1 VAQVVEPKQ
10 LNPLFGPPWEHRDDV
25 PVEVF
30 GTTIA
35 FAPRGANQLLR
46 AALRAYDVDYRV
58 HRIESYNCRL
68 TTGGHSRSAHS
79 WPVAVDI
86 NPDKNP
92 FSSTAQLKTDIPKK
106 FVDCFK
112 KEGFGWGG
120 DWHSVKDPMHFSLAP
135 NEGGVPAPSD
145 SDHRLQQ
152 RALRKWRDLHGGVNA
167 PPSPGAHP
175 SASGVAAPP
184 FPGHILSVKRFRAA
198 NGPDKDVRAFQ
209 RRLKQRGWRI
219 ATDGKFTTAVERV
232 VRAFQREKR
241 LPVTGTVDKA
251 TWRMIWEAPVT

>member
-1 VAQVVEPKQ
+1 MVDPKK
-10 LNPLFGPPWEHRDDV
+10 LNPLFGPPCERRDDV

-35 FAPRGANQLLR
+35 FARRGANQLLR
-46 AALRAYDVDYRV
+46 AAMRAYDLDYRV

-68 TTGGHSRSAHS
+68 TTGGGSRSAHS

-86 NPDKNP
+86 NPDQNP
-92 FSSTAQLKTDIPKK
+92 YSSTGHLKTNMPKD
-106 FVDCFK
+106 FIECFK

-135 NEGGVPAPSD
+135 NEGGDPAPAAF
-145 SDHRLQQ
+145 DHRLQQ
-152 RALRKWRDLHGGVNA
+152 RALRKWRDRHGGANA
-167 PPSPGAHP
+167 PPSPGPH
-175 SASGVAAPP
+175 SVASGVSAPP
-184 FPGHILSVKRFRAA
+184 FPGHILSVKRFRQTKR
-198 NGPDKDVRAFQ
+198 PDDDVRKFQ
-209 RRLKQRGWRI
+209 RRLKKRGWRI
-219 ATDGKFTTAVERV
+219 ATDGKFTPAVERV

-241 LPVTGTVDKA
+241 LRVTGSVDRA